1 MCLGNNFATN
11 CKSRAEKYSSGADQF
26 MAMKLV
32 IAAIY
37 SNFTTSIVDAEGIEQ
52 DEGFTAGPK
61 GNRLMLEF
69 HRLE

>member
-1 MCLGNNFATN
+1 
-11 CKSRAEKYSSGADQF
+11 